1 MKNNDLSLTFTDF
14 HHKAKLNKKGYY
26 ILNVEHFNRGIKNLN
41 IFKLSL
47 FYTLSYY
54 SYMKNSNKKEFLEPL
69 YNTTEEAVQI
79 YKKYDK
85 ENSLRISNI
94 SKSTHSKLSK
104 ISFEIEFFEY
114 IATGRYLY
122 IPKDLII
129 NVKSVSELFVVSF
142 LLNYKPQNK
151 DWTLTNLKQ
160 HINHLVKKGE
170 ISGAFSDWSLRQYLK
185 KYRAILE
192 GQPNLHTQ
200 ATAQEP
206 EQQLKQETE
215 AIEQEYFIPTD
226 EELVAHAEARA
237 EEEATE
243 TDEGVIH
250 LNHADLSEQQLIE
263 LAYRLSE
270 ETEDELYH
278 IA

>member
-1 MKNNDLSLTFTDF
+1 MKKS
-14 HHKAKLNKKGYY
+14 KKS
-26 ILNVEHFNRGIKNLN
+26 K
-41 IFKLSL
+41 
-47 FYTLSYY
+47 
-54 SYMKNSNKKEFLEPL
+54 FLKPL
-69 YNTTEEAVQI
+69 CITTEEAVEL

-85 ENSLRISNI
+85 NNSLKVSHMSKARHSNLI
-94 SKSTHSKLSK
+94 NLSK
-104 ISFEIEFFEY
+104 EIEFFEY
-114 IATGRYLY
+114 IASGRYLY

-142 LLNYKPQNK
+142 LLNFKPQKK

-160 HINHLVKKGE
+160 HFNHLVKKGE
-170 ISGAFSDWSLRQYLK
+170 ISGSFSERSLASYLK
-185 KYRAILE
+185 KYKTIAKASE
-192 GQPNLHTQ
+192 
-200 ATAQEP
+200 TA
-206 EQQLKQETE
+206 QETE
-215 AIEQEYFIPTD
+215 ATEQQEQEFYEPQPTNED
-226 EELVAHAEARA
+226 LVAQALRRA

-270 ETEDELYH
+270 EDDELYH